1 MQPRLGARRLAS
13 ALNPE
18 EDRERLL
25 DYAKELDAEADAL
38 DGQEPVTTHKQE
50 QAQQQEATQ
59 APPEGRPK
67 ESRNDRAAL
76 LPTLRGASLRH
87 M

>member
-1 MQPRLGARRLAS
+1 MAEERRSRPQSRAKAKRAAAARARRLAS

-50 QAQQQEATQ
+50 QAQQQEAVQ
-59 APPEGRPK
+59 APPEGKPK
-67 ESRNDRAAL
+67 
-76 LPTLRGASLRH
+76 G
-87 M
+87 